1 MLNQKVHIL
10 TIHIHSINKN
20 EKDTKNAV
28 KIKKKCSIVV
38 INVMAVRALI
48 KYSSNTCHCDVFQY

>member
-28 KIKKKCSIVV
+28 KIKKMFYICYKCDGCACAYKIQ
-38 INVMAVRALI
+38 L
-48 KYSSNTCHCDVFQY
+48 KYLPL